1 MIYPSDLE
9 SKIGFDQ
16 IRELLKA
23 SCKGRTAVTMLE
35 ELTPSYDLVAI
46 ENELKETDEFKK
58 IIESGMLFCR
68 HHYAC
73 K

>member
-23 SCKGRTAVTMLE
+23 SCKGRAAISILE
-35 ELTPSYDLVAI
+35 ELTPSYDVVSI
-46 ENELKETDEFKK
+46 EKDLQETDEFKK
-58 IIESGMLFCR
+58 IIESGLLFPDR
-68 HHYAC
+68 AFV
-73 K
+73 